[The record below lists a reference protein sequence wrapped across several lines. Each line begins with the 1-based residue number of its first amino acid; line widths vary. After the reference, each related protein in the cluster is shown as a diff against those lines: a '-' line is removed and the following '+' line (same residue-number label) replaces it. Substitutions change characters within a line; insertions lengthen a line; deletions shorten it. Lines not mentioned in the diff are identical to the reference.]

1 MTIYGEVQENGPI
14 HLEVAVVSAWDAD
27 DEAEGT
33 NARLTYSIEKNVIDE
48 RTGQA
53 IFMVEPDTGLVKTA
67 ICCLDRETTPEY
79 HIQVVAVDG
88 GGLKGSGTVV
98 VRLADVN
105 DNSPRLTRELWE
117 AEVEETWGAGPPA
130 GDTLLEVTADDR
142 DTSNYFFYRVVEAS
156 GWGWDHFDI
165 RTVGTYGELYA
176 IRTLDYEN
184 PLHRRGFKFMVQ
196 VTDRGRGGWDDA
208 RHTDTAWVLIR
219 LRDVND
225 NPPEFRRSSVHIT
238 VQEDTAPGT
247 LLASM
252 PAVDPDMEGRQRV
265 EYRVVGGWGALSV
278 EAGGSVRLWR
288 ALDREGEGGAEG
300 VARVVGVDEGQPPL
314 SSTAT
319 LSITVTDVNDCPPR
333 LLPPTVL
340 HVREG
345 ASAARLGVLTA
356 TDDDVW
362 EMGHGPPFALALAA
376 SNPAH
381 VLDLIALKFDASL
394 DSGRGGAEV
403 WALGP
408 VDRERHRQLTAEV
421 VVRDAGG
428 LAASHP
434 VTVVVDDVN
443 DNPMRPAAK
452 TVYLWKIQGGGS
464 DASLGRV
471 YVDDPDDWDLDDKSF
486 AWAGSPHPLFSLN
499 TSTGDIY
506 ASKLLREG
514 RYELQFGVSDRVWGQ
529 EDVRANVTVG
539 VRYLTHEAL
548 AHAVPITLTPTT
560 PSALTMG
567 WTPKRGGGGLGTLT
581 QAVTKVLGEPTST
594 IEIVSVYGHPDTPY
608 APVSPAAAHPPTP
621 PTTRLYRARMPA
633 CGWA

>member
-1 MTIYGEVQENGPI
+1 MELGLGEDFEFAGGHYIFGPVHVVETLVTVVVKDINDNAPTFPNMTIYGEVQENGPI

-105 DNSPRLTRELWE
+105 DNAPRLTRELWE
-117 AEVEETWGAGPPA
+117 AEVEETWGAGPPRD
-130 GDTLLEVTADDR
+130 DTLLEITTDDR

-238 VQEDTAPGT
+238 VQEDTAVGT

-252 PAVDPDMEGRQRV
+252 PAVDPDMV
-265 EYRVVGGWGALSV
+265 
-278 EAGGSVRLWR
+278 
-288 ALDREGEGGAEG
+288 
-300 VARVVGVDEGQPPL
+300 
-314 SSTAT
+314 
-319 LSITVTDVNDCPPR
+319 
-333 LLPPTVL
+333 
-340 HVREG
+340 
-345 ASAARLGVLTA
+345 
-356 TDDDVW
+356 
-362 EMGHGPPFALALAA
+362 F
-376 SNPAH
+376 
-381 VLDLIALKFDASL
+381 L
-394 DSGRGGAEV
+394 DS
-403 WALGP
+403 LYF
-408 VDRERHRQLTAEV
+408 LYNC
-421 VVRDAGG
+421 
-428 LAASHP
+428 LF
-434 VTVVVDDVN
+434 
-443 DNPMRPAAK
+443 
-452 TVYLWKIQGGGS
+452 LFIC
-464 DASLGRV
+464 L
-471 YVDDPDDWDLDDKSF
+471 F
-486 AWAGSPHPLFSLN
+486 FSL
-499 TSTGDIY
+499 
-506 ASKLLREG
+506 
-514 RYELQFGVSDRVWGQ
+514 
-529 EDVRANVTVG
+529 
-539 VRYLTHEAL
+539 YLSL
-548 AHAVPITLTPTT
+548 FVC
-560 PSALTMG
+560 
-567 WTPKRGGGGLGTLT
+567 
-581 QAVTKVLGEPTST
+581 V
-594 IEIVSVYGHPDTPY
+594 
-608 APVSPAAAHPPTP
+608 
-621 PTTRLYRARMPA
+621 
-633 CGWA
+633 